1 MAERPKRRK
10 SNDNPYTLNYC
21 EETNIYT
28 ISFKDGNGVLQK
40 IEVSESI
47 FKTFDRFELDDLS
60 QMNEYDNHI
69 EHSEVF
75 ENTLNKRILHKPVD
89 VEEIVETNTT
99 NKQLKKAINC
109 LTEVQKRRIKL
120 YYFEDKTVEEIA
132 KLEKTSHQAVSE
144 TIRKGIV
151 NIRKFLKN

>member
-1 MAERPKRRK
+1 M
-10 SNDNPYTLNYC
+10 N
-21 EETNIYT
+21 
-28 ISFKDGNGVLQK
+28 Q
-40 IEVSESI
+40 
-47 FKTFDRFELDDLS
+47 FELDDLS
-60 QMNEYDNHI
+60 ELNEYDNHI

-109 LTEVQKRRIKL
+109 LSEVQKRRIKL

>member
-60 QMNEYDNHI
+60 QMNEYDKSYRTFRN
-69 EHSEVF
+69 
-75 ENTLNKRILHKPVD
+75 LWK
-89 VEEIVETNTT
+89 
-99 NKQLKKAINC
+99 
-109 LTEVQKRRIKL
+109 
-120 YYFEDKTVEEIA
+120 
-132 KLEKTSHQAVSE
+132 
-144 TIRKGIV
+144 
-151 NIRKFLKN
+151 

>member
-69 EHSEVF
+69 EHSEIYENNLNSRAMDKPMSLEDEVINKCTF
-75 ENTLNKRILHKPVD
+75 EELRS
-89 VEEIVETNTT
+89 
-99 NKQLKKAINC
+99 AIEK
-109 LTEVQKRRIKL
+109 LPEVQKRRIKK
-120 YYFEDKTVEEIA
+120 YYLQEKTEQEIA
-132 KLEKTSHQAVSE
+132 DEENATQQSVHIILERAIE
-144 TIRKGIV
+144 
-151 NIRKFLKN
+151 NLKKILKK